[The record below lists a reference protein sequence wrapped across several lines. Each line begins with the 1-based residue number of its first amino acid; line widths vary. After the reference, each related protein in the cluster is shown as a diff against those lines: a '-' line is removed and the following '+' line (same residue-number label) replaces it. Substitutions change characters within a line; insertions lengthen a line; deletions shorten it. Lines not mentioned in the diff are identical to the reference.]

1 MNIRTIILTEK
12 KGYEKMSLS
21 AVNGSS
27 NSHSLFEAKDKQ
39 PDYNQKDQ
47 NDWDQKY
54 AHRYGA
60 NAAVWTVAAGG
71 GYVQ

>member
-1 MNIRTIILTEK
+1 
-12 KGYEKMSLS
+12 MSDLS
-21 AVNGSS
+21 ISS
-27 NSHSLFEAKDKQ
+27 SKSHSLFDTKEKAAENK
-39 PDYNQKDQ
+39 QKDQ

>member
-1 MNIRTIILTEK
+1 MDFSI
-12 KGYEKMSLS
+12 
-21 AVNGSS
+21 NG
-27 NSHSLFEAKDKQ
+27 NKSHSLFDAHDKKADDKQ
-39 PDYNQKDQ
+39 QVQ

>member
-1 MNIRTIILTEK
+1 MK
-12 KGYEKMSLS
+12 VQG
-21 AVNGSS
+21 
-27 NSHSLFEAKDKQ
+27 NSDSYSLFDAQNKKADDKQ
-39 PDYNQKDQ
+39 QVQ

>member
-1 MNIRTIILTEK
+1 
-12 KGYEKMSLS
+12 MSLT
-21 AVNGSS
+21 VNGSS
-27 NSHSLFEAKDKQ
+27 NSHSLFDAHDKKADDKQ
-39 PDYNQKDQ
+39 QVQ